1 MSIKNILS
9 ICILILL
16 LNAAHGQSYLNQ
28 TVQYDGQT
36 RAYSIYVPA
45 IYDGTQPVPLV
56 FSFHGGGGSIAGNI
70 AINDF
75 SSVADTANFI
85 AVYPQALADPNDD
98 GNTLW
103 IQKDPTTVDDVLFI
117 NALIDSIATD
127 YQIDQ
132 SRIYA
137 CGYSH
142 GGEFTLSLG
151 CRLNSRIAA
160 IGVVA
165 RTMQTYTYNNC
176 TLSHPTGI
184 ITILGT
190 NDDISNYN
198 GVFWEG
204 TQLYLS
210 AAEMHGFWAEQNNCN
225 TTATV
230 SNVPNVNT
238 TDGSTVERHAW
249 STNAGC
255 TYVEELKVIGGGHDW
270 PGSFGNMD
278 ISATQEIWQFV
289 SRYSI
294 NGLISCL
301 STSTNDH
308 LHNKF
313 QFQVYPNPAEDV
325 ITIENNF
332 SETMDFTIFSPLGNT
347 VLSGQVDA
355 NLSTINVSALP
366 PNIYFLEIE
375 KQTIKFIKVK

>member
-1 MSIKNILS
+1 MTIKSILS
-9 ICILILL
+9 ICILLPL

-238 TDGSTVERHAW
+238 ADGSTVERYAW

-289 SRYSI
+289 SRYSS

-301 STSTNDH
+301 STSTGDN
-308 LHNKF
+308 LHNKL
-313 QFQVYPNPAEDV
+313 QFQVYPNPAEDM

-332 SETMDFTIFSPLGNT
+332 SETTDFAIFSPLGNT

-355 NLSTINVSALP
+355 DLSTINVSALP